1 MTHDDIAAIALSF
14 PGVTESAH
22 FGKRDFRAPKIFLSL
37 PTPDTANLN
46 LKPDQQLM
54 YLDLYPGVFSAV
66 PNAWGL
72 RGWTVMHLDR
82 ADDATARMAIEQ
94 AWRNVASKKLVE
106 ALK

>member
-1 MTHDDIAAIALSF
+1 MTHDDIARIALSF

-37 PTPDTANLN
+37 PTPDTASLN

-54 YLDLYPGVFSAV
+54 VLDLYPGVFSPV

-72 RGWTVMHLDR
+72 RGWTVMHLER
-82 ADDATARMAIEQ
+82 SDDATARMAIEQ
-94 AWRNVASKKLVE
+94 AWRNVASKKLVD